1 MSGDYL
7 DRLAALVCAVR
18 FGDLRDGAISASR
31 AVTLDTIGAIL
42 AGSRLAENA
51 RLGALAAERSGHR
64 TATVIGQAGRAEPML
79 AALANGTAGVSL
91 EMDEGNRWG
100 GGHPAIHV
108 LPAALAVAEETGAGG
123 QRLIEGLIAGY
134 EVTSRLGGA
143 TTQRDNVHSHGTWGT
158 IGAAVAV
165 ARVLGLGAAEVR
177 AAINLAAS
185 MSPANTWTPC
195 MEGAT
200 IRNVYAGRAGLNG
213 ILAVHLLRCGYT
225 ALRDGPSDV
234 YGTILADRFD
244 APSTLDGLGAGPVPD
259 VFRIERNY
267 FKFHAC
273 CYYNHS
279 TLDAVLAITRQ
290 EQVRPEAIERID
302 VTSFPFPAAR
312 MIDPAPSTM
321 LAAKF
326 SVPYAVAAAIV
337 LGRTDVAAFSDPPR
351 EEGRI
356 QNLARHVHLE
366 GNPALSLRSA
376 DVTAQVAI
384 TLRDGRVLSA
394 ETTIARGD
402 ALNPVQSNE
411 RHAKFLSLAAGALGA
426 ERSREVVAAV
436 GRLDEMKDVRE
447 LTGMLAPATFD
458 PVPFS

>member
-18 FGDLRDGAISASR
+18 FDDLRDGALAAAR
-31 AVTLDTIGAIL
+31 AVTLDTLGAIL
-42 AGSRLAENA
+42 AGSRLAENT
-51 RLGALAAERSGHR
+51 RLGALAVERSGYR
-64 TATVIGQAGRAEPML
+64 TASIIGRAGKAEPML

-108 LPAALAVAEETGAGG
+108 LPATLAVAEETGAGG
-123 QRLIEGLIAGY
+123 RRLIEGLIAGY

-143 TTQRDNVHSHGTWGT
+143 TTQRENVHSHGTWGT

-165 ARVLGLGAAEVR
+165 ARVLGLGEAEVR

-244 APSTLDGLGAGPVPD
+244 ASRTLDGLGALPVPD
-259 VFRIERNY
+259 VFRIEQNY

-279 TLDAVLAITRQ
+279 TLDAVLAVTAK
-290 EQVRPEAIERID
+290 EPVTPEAVERID
-302 VTSFPFPAAR
+302 VTSFPFSAAR
-312 MIDPAPSTM
+312 MSDPAPSTT

-326 SVPYAVAAAIV
+326 SVPYAVAAAIA
-337 LGRTDVAAFSDPPR
+337 LGRTDVPAFLDAAREDP
-351 EEGRI
+351 RI
-356 QNLARHVHLE
+356 HDLARRVHLK
-366 GNPALSLRSA
+366 GNAALSLRSA

-384 TLRDGRVLSA
+384 TLRDGRVLRA
-394 ETTIARGD
+394 ETTVARGD
-402 ALNPVQSNE
+402 ALNPAEIDE
-411 RHAKFLSLAAGALGA
+411 RHAKFLSLAGDAVGA
-426 ERSREVVAAV
+426 ERSRQVIEAV
-436 GRLDEMKDVRE
+436 GRLDELKDVRE
-447 LTGMLAPATFD
+447 LTALLALA
-458 PVPFS
+458 